1 MWENILKATA
11 TPPKGTSVKDIKSL
25 LISALTN
32 PINSL
37 EKNLSKLI
45 TKIRE
50 AEKKISDEVSPLT
63 QDIRI
68 FEIADEGE
76 NPTQHKIDIDAK
88 KALEGKWKKQ
98 VEKFRLEIIEP
109 LNVELLELKKLI
121 TKTLTENSSN
131 PFTPTMTKKPTNN
144 SEAVYSKQGVE
155 GRKRGKDWQISDDG
169 YGNNDF
175 YNYKE
180 NGKSLPISID
190 EAAQHYKDRI
200 VDYGKEV
207 PFEEYAGG
215 RRRAGGR
222 RQIEDKTY
230 AEPKSPIVIE
240 SREEGKKLRAKTT
253 RDRLKDSK
261 NYKPTMLKPKV
272 KKLPKNR
279 MTQNSNDI
287 QSDFKTVSSIRTI
300 LYPKSNSEINNII
313 LGFDAFLQEEPS
325 PIIDKFRE
333 EEPEKFQEVM
343 DILQSI
349 VGSSPLP
356 VENYMTKLSSLVR
369 RPTGSREQNNTKITF
384 KGGNIKI
391 GPNLTYRHK
400 GDLLQIPV
408 NFNPTEE
415 NFTEISNWLGKEGR
429 FMPLP
434 EVSNKVEFIKR
445 FISQIYSSEE
455 QLDSIGNF
463 AEVLTSNNDFIAG
476 LKRKIPTVGQQISA
490 SKEKSIF
497 LNYINSARYQKI
509 NFKKN
514 ISLFLHRLDTIREA
528 LTDVQVEKL
537 NNLLSE
543 SVGSGDLE
551 DLILSSIELPIIRT
565 QNKKDES
572 LSSKFGAKQTVIKP
586 EYTASLST
594 LFGRDNIDRP
604 DDGMRELFNLPPN
617 NPIEDNWEPIIVA
630 KISENQKRLLDN
642 RRKIIGVQKPIRQQ
656 DIDEGKRARD
666 KLKRSVKVLT
676 EEAQEKIYAK
686 LELEYEKMI
695 KPYIGEISY
704 EPYAGRKQ
712 RLLGVLR
719 TKGQPPQINYE
730 SLKVTGAR
738 TAAGEKGKKEEEE
751 EEGVKKA
758 DISSLSSKKR
768 REVKAVLQNAH
779 PTEYFGEDYLRLGKV
794 INTLDGL
801 AKDEEAVLLEKLGV
815 KNLQMV
821 KTAASLRKKYENLY
835 DKLYNMVYDEEE

>member
-88 KALEGKWKKQ
+88 KVLENKRQTQ

-230 AEPKSPIVIE
+230 AEP
-240 SREEGKKLRAKTT
+240 
-253 RDRLKDSK
+253 
-261 NYKPTMLKPKV
+261 TMLKPKV

-279 MTQNSNDI
+279 MTQNSNDV

-434 EVSNKVEFIKR
+434 EVSKR
-445 FISQIYSSEE
+445 
-455 QLDSIGNF
+455 
-463 AEVLTSNNDFIAG
+463 
-476 LKRKIPTVGQQISA
+476 
-490 SKEKSIF
+490 SK
-497 LNYINSARYQKI
+497 
-509 NFKKN
+509 
-514 ISLFLHRLDTIREA
+514 
-528 LTDVQVEKL
+528 
-537 NNLLSE
+537 
-543 SVGSGDLE
+543 
-551 DLILSSIELPIIRT
+551 
-565 QNKKDES
+565 
-572 LSSKFGAKQTVIKP
+572 
-586 EYTASLST
+586 ASL
-594 LFGRDNIDRP
+594 
-604 DDGMRELFNLPPN
+604 
-617 NPIEDNWEPIIVA
+617 
-630 KISENQKRLLDN
+630 IS
-642 RRKIIGVQKPIRQQ
+642 
-656 DIDEGKRARD
+656 
-666 KLKRSVKVLT
+666 
-676 EEAQEKIYAK
+676 
-686 LELEYEKMI
+686 
-695 KPYIGEISY
+695 
-704 EPYAGRKQ
+704 
-712 RLLGVLR
+712 
-719 TKGQPPQINYE
+719 
-730 SLKVTGAR
+730 
-738 TAAGEKGKKEEEE
+738 
-751 EEGVKKA
+751 
-758 DISSLSSKKR
+758 
-768 REVKAVLQNAH
+768 
-779 PTEYFGEDYLRLGKV
+779 FF
-794 INTLDGL
+794 
-801 AKDEEAVLLEKLGV
+801 
-815 KNLQMV
+815 
-821 KTAASLRKKYENLY
+821 
-835 DKLYNMVYDEEE
+835 